1 MMEQAVAS
9 AVQLLRDGQA
19 ACVVLRNGEIVRVEL
34 GRGVA
39 PMIRLYED
47 SALQGAYVA
56 DKIVGKAA
64 AMLMTLGGVSGC
76 YALTVS
82 RAALDWFSGHGI
94 PVEYEVCAEYIVNR
108 AGDGMCPMEQTV
120 KDLNDPSEA
129 LTALKQKIA
138 ELRNRNGGF
147 AQ

>member
-19 ACVVLRNGEIVRVEL
+19 ACVVLRDGEIVRAET

-47 SALQGAYVA
+47 GALQGAYVV

-82 RAALDWFSGHGI
+82 RAALDWFVGHGI

-108 AGDGMCPMEQTV
+108 TGDGMCPMEQTV
-120 KDLNDPSEA
+120 KELTDATEA
-129 LTALKQKIA
+129 LVALKQKIA
-138 ELRNRNGGF
+138 DLRKRNG
-147 AQ
+147 

>member
-1 MMEQAVAS
+1 MMEQTVAS
-9 AVQLLRDGQA
+9 ALRLLREGQA
-19 ACVVLRNGEIVRVEL
+19 ACVVLRDGELVRAET
-34 GRGVA
+34 GRGVT

-47 SALQGAYVA
+47 GALQGAYVV

-108 AGDGMCPMEQTV
+108 TGDGICPMEQTV
-120 KDLNDPSEA
+120 TELTDPSEA

-138 ELRNRNGGF
+138 ELRKGSKP
-147 AQ
+147 

>member
-9 AVQLLRDGQA
+9 ALQLLRDGQA
-19 ACVVLRNGEIVRVEL
+19 ACVVLRDSEIIRAET

-47 SALQGAYVA
+47 GALQGAYVV

-82 RAALDWFSGHGI
+82 RAALDWFVGHGI

-108 AGDGMCPMEQTV
+108 AGDGICPMEQTV
-120 KDLNDPSEA
+120 KELTDATEA
-129 LTALKQKIA
+129 LAALKQKIA
-138 ELRNRNGGF
+138 DLRKRNG
-147 AQ
+147 

>member
-19 ACVVLRNGEIVRVEL
+19 ACVVLRDGEIVRAET

-47 SALQGAYVA
+47 GALQGAYVV

-82 RAALDWFSGHGI
+82 RAALDWFVGHGI

-108 AGDGMCPMEQTV
+108 AGDGICPMEQTV
-120 KDLNDPSEA
+120 KELTDATEA
-129 LTALKQKIA
+129 LAALKQKIA
-138 ELRNRNGGF
+138 DLRKRNG
-147 AQ
+147 

>member
-1 MMEQAVAS
+1 MMEQAVIS
-9 AVQLLRDGQA
+9 ALQLLREGQA
-19 ACVVLRNGEIVRVEL
+19 ACVVLRGGEIVRAET

-47 SALQGAYVA
+47 GALQGAYVV

-82 RAALDWFSGHGI
+82 RAALDWFVGHGI

-108 AGDGMCPMEQTV
+108 AGDGICPMEQTV
-120 KDLNDPSEA
+120 KELTDATEA
-129 LTALKQKIA
+129 LVALKQKIA
-138 ELRNRNGGF
+138 DLQKRNG
-147 AQ
+147 

>member
-19 ACVVLRNGEIVRVEL
+19 ACVVLRNGEIVRVES
-34 GRGVA
+34 GRGVV
-39 PMIRLYED
+39 PMIRLYEN

-56 DKIVGKAA
+56 DKVVGKAA

-82 RAALDWFSGHGI
+82 RAALDWFSVYNI

>member
-9 AVQLLRDGQA
+9 ALQLLREGQA
-19 ACVVLRNGEIVRVEL
+19 ACVVLRDGEIVRSET

-47 SALQGAYVA
+47 GALQGAYVV

-82 RAALDWFSGHGI
+82 RAALDWFSGHSI
-94 PVEYEVCAEYIVNR
+94 SVEYEVCAEYIVNR
-108 AGDGMCPMEQTV
+108 TGDGMCPMEQTV
-120 KDLNDPSEA
+120 KELNDPSDA
-129 LTALKQKIA
+129 LTALKRKIA
-138 ELRNRNGGF
+138 ELRKRNGG
-147 AQ
+147 

>member
-19 ACVVLRNGEIVRVEL
+19 ACVVLRDGEIVRAET

-47 SALQGAYVA
+47 GALQGAYVV

-82 RAALDWFSGHGI
+82 CAALDWFVGHGI

-108 AGDGMCPMEQTV
+108 TGDGMCPMEQTV
-120 KDLNDPSEA
+120 KELTDATEA
-129 LTALKQKIA
+129 LAALKQKIA
-138 ELRNRNGGF
+138 DLRKRNG
-147 AQ
+147 

>member
-9 AVQLLRDGQA
+9 ALQLLREGQA
-19 ACVVLRNGEIVRVEL
+19 ACVVLRDGEIVRAET

-47 SALQGAYVA
+47 GALQGAYVV

-82 RAALDWFSGHGI
+82 RAALDWFVGHGI

-108 AGDGMCPMEQTV
+108 AGDGICPMEQTV
-120 KDLNDPSEA
+120 KELTDATEA
-129 LTALKQKIA
+129 LVALKHKIA
-138 ELRNRNGGF
+138 QLRKRSGG
-147 AQ
+147 

>member
-19 ACVVLRNGEIVRVEL
+19 ACVVLRNGEIVRVES

-47 SALQGAYVA
+47 GALQGAYVV

-82 RAALDWFSGHGI
+82 RAALDWFVGHGI

>member
-19 ACVVLRNGEIVRVEL
+19 ACVVLRDGEIVRAET

-47 SALQGAYVA
+47 GALQGAYVV

-82 RAALDWFSGHGI
+82 RAALDWFAGHGI

-108 AGDGMCPMEQTV
+108 NGDGMCPMEQTV
-120 KDLNDPSEA
+120 KELTDATEA

-138 ELRNRNGGF
+138 ELRKRSGG
-147 AQ
+147 

>member
-9 AVQLLRDGQA
+9 ALQLLREGQA
-19 ACVVLRNGEIVRVEL
+19 ACVVLRDGEIVRAET

-47 SALQGAYVA
+47 GALQGAYVV

-82 RAALDWFSGHGI
+82 RAALDWFVGHGI

-120 KDLNDPSEA
+120 KELTDPSEA

-138 ELRNRNGGF
+138 ELRKRSGG
-147 AQ
+147 

>member
-1 MMEQAVAS
+1 MMEQAVVS
-9 AVQLLRDGQA
+9 ALQLLREGQA
-19 ACVVLRNGEIVRVEL
+19 ACVVLRDSEIIRAET

-47 SALQGAYVA
+47 GALQGAYVV

-82 RAALDWFSGHGI
+82 RAALDWFAGHDI

-108 AGDGMCPMEQTV
+108 AGDGICPMEQTV
-120 KDLNDPSEA
+120 KELTDATEA
-129 LTALKQKIA
+129 LVALKHKIA
-138 ELRNRNGGF
+138 QLRKRSGG
-147 AQ
+147 

>member
-19 ACVVLRNGEIVRVEL
+19 ACVVLRDGEIVRAET

-47 SALQGAYVA
+47 GALQGAYVV

-82 RAALDWFSGHGI
+82 RAALDWFVGHGI

-108 AGDGMCPMEQTV
+108 TGDGMCPMEQTV
-120 KDLNDPSEA
+120 KELTDATEA
-129 LTALKQKIA
+129 LAALKQKIA
-138 ELRNRNGGF
+138 DLRKRNG
-147 AQ
+147 

>member
-9 AVQLLRDGQA
+9 ALQLLRDGQA
-19 ACVVLRNGEIVRVEL
+19 ACVVLRDGEIVRAET
-34 GRGVA
+34 GRGIA

-47 SALQGAYVA
+47 GALQGAYVV

-82 RAALDWFSGHGI
+82 RAALDWFVGHGI

-108 AGDGMCPMEQTV
+108 TGDGMCPMEQTV
-120 KDLNDPSEA
+120 KELTDATEA
-129 LTALKQKIA
+129 LAALKQKIA
-138 ELRNRNGGF
+138 DLRKRNG
-147 AQ
+147 

>member
-1 MMEQAVAS
+1 MMEQTVAS
-9 AVQLLRDGQA
+9 ALRLLRDGQA
-19 ACVVLRNGEIVRVEL
+19 ACVVLRDGELVRAET
-34 GRGVA
+34 GRGVT

-47 SALQGAYVA
+47 GALQGAYVV

-82 RAALDWFSGHGI
+82 RAALGWFSGHGI

-108 AGDGMCPMEQTV
+108 TGDGICPMEQTV
-120 KDLNDPSEA
+120 KELTDPSEA

-138 ELRNRNGGF
+138 ELRKGSKP
-147 AQ
+147 

>member
-9 AVQLLRDGQA
+9 AVQLLREGQA
-19 ACVVLRNGEIVRVEL
+19 ACVVLRDGEIVRAET

-47 SALQGAYVA
+47 GALQGAYVV

-82 RAALDWFSGHGI
+82 RAALDWFVGHGI

-108 AGDGMCPMEQTV
+108 TGDGMCPMEQTV
-120 KDLNDPSEA
+120 KELTDATEA
-129 LTALKQKIA
+129 LVALKHKIA
-138 ELRNRNGGF
+138 QLRKRSGG
-147 AQ
+147 

>member
-1 MMEQAVAS
+1 MMEQTVAS
-9 AVQLLRDGQA
+9 ALRLLREGQA
-19 ACVVLRNGEIVRVEL
+19 ACVVLRDGELVRAET
-34 GRGVA
+34 GRGVT

-47 SALQGAYVA
+47 GALQGAYVV

-108 AGDGMCPMEQTV
+108 TGDGICPMEQTV
-120 KDLNDPSEA
+120 KELNDPLEA

-138 ELRNRNGGF
+138 ELRKGSKP
-147 AQ
+147 